1 MSYTIQ
7 SGDTLWKIATEQ
19 CGATGNDIQK
29 TINEIAQL
37 NNIENPNLIFTGKNL
52 KLPGDTFQPS
62 GGAQPAQENTQKAA
76 SGVAP
81 TDNEEGTQGNDFKEN
96 NNKIFEEFEK
106 WRKAYADAMEAY
118 EKDGNQ
124 EALDEALSSI
134 GGKSFD
140 FNKDDNY
147 QENLKSIANGMFKSL
162 SNENGITYDAFLN
175 WYSQGITSSEQ
186 QVLSENQDRFR
197 EAFDKLDANGNS
209 VLDSDEV
216 EDMFE
221 AFDKMDKLKAF
232 DPRAIVV
239 SGGGEPVYYNDGK
252 YKFNN
257 VIHKLREMFP
267 KDLRLNVNKEI
278 GINGTSFGIFSKVI
292 DMFKI
297 KPLIFVTIK

>member
-81 TDNEEGTQGNDFKEN
+81 ADNEEGTQGNDFKEN

-221 AFDKMDKLKAF
+221 AFDKMDKTIDGMISNEQIT
-232 DPRAIVV
+232 DPNRMTK
-239 SGGGEPVYYNDGK
+239 D
-252 YKFNN
+252 KF
-257 VIHKLREMFP
+257 
-267 KDLRLNVNKEI
+267 
-278 GINGTSFGIFSKVI
+278 
-292 DMFKI
+292 
-297 KPLIFVTIK
+297 

>member
-52 KLPGDTFQPS
+52 KLPGDTFQSS
-62 GGAQPAQENTQKAA
+62 GTTQGNVNNNQVATASVTPADSEQGA
-76 SGVAP
+76 
-81 TDNEEGTQGNDFKEN
+81 QGNDFKEN
-96 NNKIFEEFEK
+96 NSKIFEEFEK
-106 WRKAYADAMEAY
+106 WRKAYAEAMENY
-118 EKDGNQ
+118 EKNGDQ

-147 QENLKSIANGMFKSL
+147 QDNLKSIANGMFKSL
-162 SNENGITYDAFLN
+162 SNGNGITYDAFLN
-175 WYSQGITSSEQ
+175 WYTQGITSSEQ
-186 QVLSENQDRFR
+186 QILSENEDRFR
-197 EAFDKLDANGNS
+197 EAFDKMDANGNS

-221 AFDKMDKLKAF
+221 AFDKMDKTIDGMISNAQLT
-232 DPRAIVV
+232 DP
-239 SGGGEPVYYNDGK
+239 NKMTKD
-252 YKFNN
+252 KF
-257 VIHKLREMFP
+257 
-267 KDLRLNVNKEI
+267 
-278 GINGTSFGIFSKVI
+278 
-292 DMFKI
+292 
-297 KPLIFVTIK
+297 